1 MTTTTILPAT
11 KANSDALTKGAK
23 TVEHIAN
30 INTETVTKSGN
41 AAIAGFQELAKA
53 YQELATKNAGRLT
66 ASLQAL
72 AQVKTPTEF
81 VELQRKLI
89 AEGVEAAVSDG
100 SHIAKLTAAVFA
112 ASFEPV
118 QKQVEALQNTVKH

>member
-1 MTTTTILPAT
+1 MPTTIQPAI

-23 TVEHIAN
+23 TVEHVAHIS
-30 INTETVTKSGN
+30 TETVTKSGN
-41 AAIAGFQELAKA
+41 AAIARFQELAKA

-72 AQVKTPTEF
+72 AHVKTPTEF

-100 SHIAKLTAAVFA
+100 SHIAKLTTAVFA

-118 QKQVEALQNTVKH
+118 QKQVEALQNTIKH

>member
-1 MTTTTILPAT
+1 MTSTTIEQAT

-23 TVEHIAN
+23 TIEHLTSA
-30 INTETVTKSGN
+30 NTEILTKSGN

-53 YQELATKNAGRLT
+53 YQTLATKNAERLT

-72 AQVKTPTEF
+72 AVLKTPLEF
-81 VELQRKLI
+81 VEMQRKLI

-100 SHIAKLTAAVFA
+100 GHIAKLTAAVFA
-112 ASFEPV
+112 AAFEPV
-118 QKQVEALQNTVKH
+118 QKQVEGLQNTVKH

>member
-1 MTTTTILPAT
+1 MTTTIQSAT

-23 TVEHIAN
+23 TVEHIAH
-30 INTETVTKSGN
+30 ISTETVTQSGN
-41 AAIAGFQELAKA
+41 AAIAGFQKLAKA
-53 YQELATKNAGRLT
+53 YQELATKNAARLT

-72 AQVKTPTEF
+72 ARVKTPTEF

-100 SHIAKLTAAVFA
+100 GHIAKLTAAVFT